1 MPGIEWR
8 AVTPEEMVRD
18 IENQVRLGRENKY
31 AFQTGLKDVDFDID
45 EQNLANMGMP
55 IPFQNIDQ
63 AELALRSRVI
73 SPKLFTE
80 EDDTLHQVLV
90 FDSRPIGYS
99 GFMDCVTH
107 SMALTDHGLFE
118 VGRYP
123 AVSFSSQSRNW
134 KWFLHRRLATTSDMA
149 ELQEKYDLGPSEMM
163 EKIYQ
168 AMIGI

>member
-8 AVTPEEMVRD
+8 AVTPNEMVRD
-18 IENQVRLGRENKY
+18 IENQVRLYRENKY

-45 EQNLANMGMP
+45 EQNLTNIGLP
-55 IPFQNIDQ
+55 IPFQSIDQ
-63 AELALRSRVI
+63 AELALRSGVI
-73 SPKLFTE
+73 SPKQLTE
-80 EDDTLHQVLV
+80 EDDTQHQVLI

-118 VGRYP
+118 VGRYL
-123 AVSFSSQSRNW
+123 AVSLSSQSRNW
-134 KWFLHRRLATTSDMA
+134 KWFLHRRLATTLEMV
-149 ELQEKYDLGPSEMM
+149 ELQEKYDLGPVEML